1 MKEICLQYGCSKQS
15 FSQWRK
21 AENDIRVN
29 MRSASK
35 REESQKR
42 CHLPAMQNTKRGKEG
57 PARKSARMSHPTQ
70 RWSPGGN
77 NIADREAPLSQE
89 NEENNLFEHY
99 SDVSKAF
106 PSAASIQHLYTNGFH
121 VYPNLL
127 QVPDEIVQFL
137 KTQNHSQVLFNDGCK
152 KRLMYNFSPEVV
164 GKVSLCSDVA
174 DFVNKI
180 NDNTVADTWASL
192 WSLSSTL
199 KQPAHFD
206 FDPSKVVHLPDNQ
219 KPLLTLVALE
229 DHIYMDVWVGYKLL
243 LDGSLRTPLRS
254 TRIQLNKGDL
264 LVFVADCIH
273 AGSAYDVDNIR
284 LHCYF
289 PVLHTDVPRPDNQTH
304 QVHRLHGE
312 FSFLRGLVDEEL
324 SEPVVALRLRHGDKD
339 F

>member
-1 MKEICLQYGCSKQS
+1 M
-15 FSQWRK
+15 
-21 AENDIRVN
+21 
-29 MRSASK
+29 
-35 REESQKR
+35 
-42 CHLPAMQNTKRGKEG
+42 
-57 PARKSARMSHPTQ
+57 
-70 RWSPGGN
+70 
-77 NIADREAPLSQE
+77 
-89 NEENNLFEHY
+89 
-99 SDVSKAF
+99 
-106 PSAASIQHLYTNGFH
+106 
-121 VYPNLL
+121 YPNLL

-180 NDNTVADTWASL
+180 NENTVADSWASL

-199 KQPAHFD
+199 KQRAHFD
-206 FDPSKVVHLPDNQ
+206 FDSSKVVHLPDNQ

-229 DHIYMDVWVGYKLL
+229 DHTYMDVWVGYKLL

-273 AGSAYDVDNIR
+273 AGSTYDVDNIR

-289 PVLHTDVPRPDNQTH
+289 PVLHTNVPCPHNQTH

>member
-1 MKEICLQYGCSKQS
+1 
-15 FSQWRK
+15 
-21 AENDIRVN
+21 

-35 REESQKR
+35 REESQKH

-57 PARKSARMSHPTQ
+57 PARKSARIDVASHPALVP
-70 RWSPGGN
+70 RGN
-77 NIADREAPLSQE
+77 NIADREAPQE
-89 NEENNLFEHY
+89 NEENKMFEHY

-206 FDPSKVVHLPDNQ
+206 FDPSKVVHLSDNQ
-219 KPLLTLVALE
+219 KPLLT
-229 DHIYMDVWVGYKLL
+229 
-243 LDGSLRTPLRS
+243 
-254 TRIQLNKGDL
+254 
-264 LVFVADCIH
+264 
-273 AGSAYDVDNIR
+273 
-284 LHCYF
+284 
-289 PVLHTDVPRPDNQTH
+289 
-304 QVHRLHGE
+304 
-312 FSFLRGLVDEEL
+312 
-324 SEPVVALRLRHGDKD
+324 
-339 F
+339 